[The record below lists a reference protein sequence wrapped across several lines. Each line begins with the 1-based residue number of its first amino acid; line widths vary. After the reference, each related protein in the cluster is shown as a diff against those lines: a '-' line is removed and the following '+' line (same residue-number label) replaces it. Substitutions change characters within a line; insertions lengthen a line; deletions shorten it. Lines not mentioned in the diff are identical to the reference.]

1 MSKPI
6 KKMITDS
13 YAKRFGEMDGAVV
26 MSIRGVNSKVNT
38 KLRAKLKLK
47 NIRVTVVR
55 NSLARV
61 AFKGTKLEQL
71 TDILDGPC
79 ALIYGAE
86 SVVHVAREV
95 VALTKEIE
103 TLEFKGALMEG
114 NVFTAKQIIE
124 LSKYPTRT
132 EAISQL
138 AGLLQ
143 GPGRTVAGQI
153 LGPGRKAGGA
163 VKAIELTAPKD
174 DAPAAPEAPAT
185 PAA

>member
-6 KKMITDS
+6 KKMITDN
-13 YAKRFGEMDGAVV
+13 YAKKFGEMDGAVV
-26 MSIRGVNSKVNT
+26 LSIRGVDSKVNT
-38 KLRAKLKLK
+38 KLRAQLKKK

-71 TDILDGPC
+71 SDLLDGPC

-95 VALTKEIE
+95 VAIAKEIE
-103 TLEFKGALMEG
+103 SLEFRGALMEG
-114 NVFTAKQIIE
+114 NVFSAKQIVE

-143 GPGRTVAGQI
+143 GPGRTLAGQI
-153 LGPGRKAGGA
+153 LGPGRKTGGVIKA
-163 VKAIELTAPKD
+163 VELKKEKEP
-174 DAPAAPEAPAT
+174 APAA
-185 PAA
+185 

>member
-6 KKMITDS
+6 KKLITDS
-13 YAKRFGEMDGAVV
+13 YAKRFGEMDGAIV
-26 MSIRGVNSKVNT
+26 MSIRGVNSKTNT
-38 KLRAKLKLK
+38 KLRARLKAK

-71 TDILDGPC
+71 TEILDGPC

-95 VALTKEIE
+95 VALTKEME
-103 TLEFKGALMEG
+103 AEPLEFKGALMEG
-114 NVFTAKQIIE
+114 NIFTAKQIVE

-138 AGLLQ
+138 AGLLL
-143 GPGRTVAGQI
+143 GPGRTLAGQI
-153 LGPGRKAGGA
+153 LGPGRTLGGIA
-163 VKAIELTAPKD
+163 KAIEAKAPKEAE
-174 DAPAAPEAPAT
+174 APAAPAT

>member
-6 KKMITDS
+6 KKLITDS
-13 YAKRFGEMDGAVV
+13 YAKRFGEIDGAIV

-38 KLRAKLKLK
+38 TVRAKLKAK

-61 AFKGTKLEQL
+61 AFKGTKLEQVTAL
-71 TDILDGPC
+71 LEGPC

-95 VALTKEIE
+95 VGLIKEID

-114 NVFTAKQIIE
+114 NVFTAKQIVE
-124 LSKYPTRT
+124 LSKYPTRS
-132 EAISQL
+132 EAIAQL

-163 VKAIELTAPKD
+163 IKAIELKAPKEETPA
-174 DAPAAPEAPAT
+174 APAAP
-185 PAA
+185 AA